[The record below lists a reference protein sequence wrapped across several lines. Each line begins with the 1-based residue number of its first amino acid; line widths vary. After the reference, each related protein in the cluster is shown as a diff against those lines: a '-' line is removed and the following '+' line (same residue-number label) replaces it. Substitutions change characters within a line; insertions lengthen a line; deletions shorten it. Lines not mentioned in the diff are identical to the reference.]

1 MSHPYLKDARGGQ
14 SARLK
19 SIASDTKSYSKAKE
33 NKPLTIEKPE
43 GPMKAVGLGAPDGY
57 SEKSKP
63 RLDRFKRGGAV
74 KGKTNVTVN
83 IISPGKGGD
92 DAQPVPVPVPV
103 GPLPGAPPMPPPGAM
118 AGGPPPGAM
127 PPPGMI
133 PPGMRAAGGRAYKK
147 GGRVK
152 KADGGDVT
160 WEEGSGRGMLEDRKY
175 AGMRHQTGSYSGPPR
190 KADGGSVGVTG
201 KPMAKT
207 KMAGAGSG
215 QGREE
220 KAEAAKRK

>member
-19 SIASDTKSYSKAKE
+19 SISSDTKSYSKVME

-92 DAQPVPVPVPV
+92 DAQAVPVPVPV
-103 GPLPGAPPMPPPGAM
+103 GPPPMPPPGAM
-118 AGGPPPGAM
+118 AGGPPPMPPGAM

-133 PPGMRAAGGRAYKK
+133 PPGMRANGGRAYKR
-147 GGRVK
+147 GG
-152 KADGGDVT
+152 A
-160 WEEGSGRGMLEDRKY
+160 
-175 AGMRHQTGSYSGPPR
+175 
-190 KADGGSVGVTG
+190 VGVTG